1 MNAALPPR
9 DIALVSLVCVVWA
22 LNFLTSAYALTE
34 LPPLL
39 FTGLRM
45 VVLAALLWP
54 FLKPAAPGQWPRL
67 LAISLGLGVFH
78 FGLSFWALHLAGDL
92 SSLAILMQSY
102 VPMAALLAWVAL
114 GERIGRGTGL
124 AITVSCV
131 GVLVLGFDPLVLDH
145 PASMGLMLGSAFLL
159 AVGTVLMRGLKGQ
172 TVWSQQGWLALCS
185 APPLL
190 GLSLL
195 VEGPLGPNL
204 AAATWVGWSG
214 VAYSALISSLLGH
227 GLYYLLV
234 QRHPV
239 AAVTPWLL
247 LSPLVTI
254 ALGVWVWGDRP
265 GPELWLGGAMVLGGV
280 LVIALQGL
288 RKIRSAGA

>member
-1 MNAALPPR
+1 MNAGLPPR
-9 DIALVSLVCVVWA
+9 DIALVLLVCIVWG
-22 LNFLTSAYALTE
+22 LNFLTSAYALQE

-45 VVLAALLWP
+45 AVLALVLWP

-67 LAISLGLGVFH
+67 MAISLGLGVFH

-102 VPMAALLAWVAL
+102 VPMAALLAWAVL
-114 GERIGRGTGL
+114 GERIGRAAGL
-124 AITVSCV
+124 AIAVAFA
-131 GVLVLGFDPLVLDH
+131 GVLLLGFDPLVLDH
-145 PASMGLMLGSAFLL
+145 PVSMLLMLGSAFLL
-159 AVGTVLMRGLKGQ
+159 AVGTVLMRGLSGQ
-172 TVWSQQGWLALCS
+172 TVWSQQGWLAVTS
-185 APPLL
+185 VGPLL
-190 GLSLL
+190 AFSAL
-195 VEGPLGPNL
+195 VEGPVL
-204 AAATWVGWSG
+204 ANAAQATLVGWGG
-214 VAYSALISSLLGH
+214 VLYSALISSLLGH

-254 ALGVWVWGDRP
+254 VLGITVWGDRP
-265 GPELWLGGAMVLGGV
+265 GPELLIGGAMVLGGV
-280 LVIALQGL
+280 LTIALHQ
-288 RKIRSAGA
+288 RFTTRT